1 MKRITAREI
10 ALSGITAALTVIAV
24 VLSHY
29 VSVLTLTF
37 LALSSVILTL
47 PMMAGSLRGSV
58 LAYLVAAG
66 LSFLFVGY
74 ISLMP
79 FVLMFGLYPIVDYLL
94 RNYLKKRVF
103 VLLAEIAFANASF
116 VACYFAIGLKLSDFP
131 ILDSFPTWAKFL
143 AIFGLLTVVFV
154 VFHFAFTTLYDA
166 LSERLGKF
174 LKGKAPKGEQG
185 TGKEENKQQDP
196 PADEKTEKSS
206 DLFDPFDLTPP
217 SGEDKKEK

>member
-1 MKRITAREI
+1 MEKITAREI

-66 LSFLFVGY
+66 ISFLFVGY

-94 RNYLKKRVF
+94 RKYLKKRVF

-116 VACYFAIGLKLSDFP
+116 VACFFAIGLTLHDFP
-131 ILDSFPTWAKFL
+131 ILDSFPTWAKVV

-166 LSERLGKF
+166 LSERLGKA
-174 LKGKAPKGEQG
+174 LKGKSSKGAQG
-185 TGKEENKQQDP
+185 TENGESKQDASPESKQEDQAQD
-196 PADEKTEKSS
+196 A
-206 DLFDPFDLTPP
+206 FDPFDLNPP
-217 SGEDKKEK
+217 SHEDKKEK